1 MHHSRCSPVRRS
13 GASPVGEASLPGQ
26 GSLAAIVSIL
36 LGSIFPQQADGTD
49 WPTYRHDVNRSAVS
63 AIAIEPALH
72 LQWTYQAGRPPE
84 TAWPLPG
91 EETPRMHTDRVF
103 HPVVGDGLMYFGSSS
118 DHVMRALDP
127 ATGQTV
133 WRFYADGAI
142 RFAPHFYEG
151 RLYFGADDGYVYCLN
166 ASDGDL
172 EWRYRPSPAD
182 ERIIGNGRMVS
193 LWPVRTGVIVDEGT
207 LYVAAGVFPYE
218 GLYICAL
225 DARSGDEIWKNDTAG
240 DLAWGLEY
248 GGMAPQGYLLVSP
261 STLYVPSGR
270 GMPAAFD
277 RHDGTFKKFLSQG
290 GKVGGSW
297 ALLDQG
303 KLIAGVNQQ
312 GNPAKIV
319 FDEESF
325 RKEGDLF
332 ANFPGIDLVLTAQM
346 ALTLTENG
354 IVAIDREVHRQ
365 AIQDTKSLQDKRKAL
380 STETADLR
388 KQYDALK
395 EKEAK
400 SDLATNDDVA
410 EALAQNK
417 KQIRRIQATLA
428 GLSGEIQSIDDEIE
442 RLKTI
447 AVRWQLPQ
455 DNLWTMAL
463 SGDTLYASGQNRVIA
478 VDSETGQLTWESA
491 VEGLALSLAI
501 GESRLFV
508 ATDLGHIYCFG
519 SQPVDAS
526 VVVRDPAASARWADS
541 ARSTRIKGIATR
553 ILEESGIRQ
562 GFCLVANAGEGLLAY
577 ELARQSD
584 LKIVAIA
591 PDPVLAATAR
601 RNLFNAGIYG
611 SRVMVATWDLSE
623 LPDYFANLI
632 VDERS
637 VMEGEE
643 IKFMAELSRILRPT
657 GGVLVSNLI
666 KGQNGRPVSAK
677 EWMDAVDPSAEDG
690 TLRHLERGWTL
701 YQRGP
706 LKGAGSWNG
715 LYGNAENTGSSVDEL
730 VKGPMGV
737 LWYGEPGSE
746 FMLDRHARAASPL
759 AVHGRLFV
767 QGMEVVMGYDAYNG
781 TFLWEKK
788 IPGAV
793 RSRVDVDG
801 SNLFA
806 TDDYLF
812 VAAEDKTFQLEA
824 QTGEIVREFTVPTRG
839 DGAARRWGYIS
850 VTDHILLGSAA
861 IPLNLDYGTL
871 WNAFVSQGQWQT
883 DDRIPEPCRQ
893 VMARGGTQ
901 TLIQYMRKK
910 FPTPNKKAYDEF
922 KRDGYHWKFSAKFPT
937 WVPDHDPSGTDD
949 RMMISDA
956 VFAYSTETGERLWS
970 HEGRHIPQ
978 ISVVAGEGTVFVVK
992 SDVTE
997 EEKAKADQDRLKTI
1011 KAGTYAPHDEGT
1023 LPPEKRDYRRIVA
1036 LDLQSGRES
1045 WARVMDMSGCGA
1057 NKLGATY
1064 HDGRLLFFGHY
1075 SNHDQGPFAEG
1086 KLAWRRITVLNAS
1099 DGEMYWSKPMNY
1111 RRRPLVL
1118 KDTIIIEPRA
1128 CSLSTG
1134 EIKTRQ
1140 HPITGAEVPWEFLR
1154 PGHSCGIV
1162 TATPNNIF
1170 FRSFSAAIVNV
1181 ERDTGLQ
1188 LFGGMRPGCWNSMI
1202 PANGLLSMQEA
1213 SAGCTCS
1220 YALRTTVVLN
1230 HKPQKGLGEWTVFI
1244 SNEPTLPVSHLA
1256 LNMGAPG
1263 DMRAQDGTLWFAY
1276 PRPNTSTG
1284 QGPYKNYGVKF
1295 DLEENKEASVL
1306 QQDYR
1311 GVEFE
1316 GTDKPWL
1323 YTSALRGLNGLTIP
1337 LLPEGETGVYQVKMG
1352 FLSTSESDASAKR
1365 HEFRVGIQDQE
1376 IPAEFAS
1383 LPNSSMRDGRAIE
1396 LVFSEIEIKE
1406 TLQLEWKT
1414 LNGAEPPS
1422 IRFVEIVRTD
1432 QPPSSPGRLNP
1443 ID

>member
-1 MHHSRCSPVRRS
+1 
-13 GASPVGEASLPGQ
+13 
-26 GSLAAIVSIL
+26 
-36 LGSIFPQQADGTD
+36 
-49 WPTYRHDVNRSAVS
+49 
-63 AIAIEPALH
+63 
-72 LQWTYQAGRPPE
+72 
-84 TAWPLPG
+84 
-91 EETPRMHTDRVF
+91 MHTDRVF
-103 HPVVGDGLMYFGSSS
+103 HPVVGDGLMYFGSSA
-118 DHVMRALDP
+118 DHIMRALDP
-127 ATGQTV
+127 VTGKTV
-133 WRFYADGAI
+133 WQFFADGAI

-172 EWRYRPSPAD
+172 KWRYRPSPAD
-182 ERIIGNGRMVS
+182 ERVIGNSRMVS
-193 LWPVRTGVIVDEGT
+193 LWPVRTGLIVDAGT

-225 DARSGDEIWKNDTAG
+225 DAQSGAEIWKNDTAG

-277 RHDGTFKKFLSQG
+277 RQDGTFNKFLSQG

-332 ANFPGIDLVLTAQM
+332 ANFPGIDLVLTKEM
-346 ALTLTENG
+346 ALTLTETA
-354 IVAIDREVHRQ
+354 IVAIDRETHREATQ
-365 AIQDTKSLQDKRKAL
+365 ETKTLQDQRKTL
-380 STETADLR
+380 STKTTDLR
-388 KQYDALK
+388 KDYDALK
-395 EKEAK
+395 KKE
-400 SDLATNDDVA
+400 SEIDQATD
-410 EALAQNK
+410 ALAQNK
-417 KQIRRIQATLA
+417 KQIRSIQTQLA
-428 GLSGEIQSIDDEIE
+428 GLSGEIQSIDDAIE
-442 RLKTI
+442 GLKTK

-455 DNLWTMAL
+455 NKLSIMAMA
-463 SGDTLYASGQNRVIA
+463 GNTLYASGQGRVIA
-478 VDSETGQLTWESA
+478 VDTTTGKLTWESA
-491 VEGLALSLAI
+491 VDGLALSLAI

-508 ATDLGHIYCFG
+508 GTDLGHIYCFG
-519 SQPVDAS
+519 SRQVTSPR
-526 VVVRDPAASARWADS
+526 VVRDQAPPVQWAN
-541 ARSTRIKGIATR
+541 STRIETIASQ
-553 ILEESGIRQ
+553 ILAESGIRK
-562 GFCLVANAGEGLLAY
+562 GFCLVVNAGDGKLAY
-577 ELARQSD
+577 ELAQQSD
-584 LKIVAIA
+584 LTILALA
-591 PDPVLAATAR
+591 PDPASAATAR
-601 RNLFNAGIYG
+601 RNLFHAGIYG
-611 SRVMVATWDLSE
+611 TQVTVATWDLSE

-637 VMEGEE
+637 VVEGEKIE
-643 IKFMAELSRILRPT
+643 FVPELTRILRPT
-657 GGVLVSNLI
+657 GGVLISHRI
-666 KGQNGRPVSAK
+666 QEQSGRPVRAK
-677 EWMDAVDPSAEDG
+677 EWMDAVDPSAENG
-690 TLRHLERGWTL
+690 SLRHLERGWTV

-715 LYGNAENTGSSVDEL
+715 LYGNAQNTGSSLDEL

-759 AVHGRLFV
+759 AINGRLFV

-781 TFLWEKK
+781 TFLWERNL
-788 IPGAV
+788 PGAV

-806 TDDYLF
+806 TDDFLF
-812 VAAEDKTFQLEA
+812 VAAEDKTYQLEA
-824 QTGEIVREFTVPTRG
+824 QTGNVVREFTVPVRS
-839 DGAARRWGYIS
+839 DQAARRWGYIS
-850 VTDHILLGSAA
+850 VTDDILLGSAA
-861 IPLNLDYGTL
+861 IPLNLEYGTL
-871 WNAFVSQGQWQT
+871 WNAFVSAGQWQP
-883 DDRIPEPCRQ
+883 DDQIPEPCRQ
-893 VMARGGTQ
+893 IMARGGAQ
-901 TLIQYMRKK
+901 TLIQHMRAKY
-910 FPTPNKKAYDEF
+910 PTPNKKAYDEF

-956 VFAYSTETGERLWS
+956 VFAYSIATGELLWS

-978 ISVVAGEGTVFVVK
+978 ISVVAGAGTVFVVK
-992 SDVTE
+992 SDVTLE
-997 EEKAKADQDRLKTI
+997 ESAKADLDRVRAI
-1011 KAGTYAPHDEGT
+1011 ESGTYAPHDEGT
-1023 LPPEKRDYRRIVA
+1023 LPPEERDYRRIVA
-1036 LDLQSGRES
+1036 LDLRSGEES

-1128 CSLSTG
+1128 ASLSTG

-1140 HPITGAEVPWEFLR
+1140 HPITGAQVPWEFLR

-1244 SNEPTLPVSHLA
+1244 SNEPTVPVGHLA
-1256 LNMGAPG
+1256 LNLGAPG
-1263 DMRAQDGTLWFAY
+1263 DMRAQDGTLWFGY
-1276 PRPNTSTG
+1276 PRPNTSMG

-1295 DLEENKEASVL
+1295 DLHENSGASIV

-1311 GVEFE
+1311 GVHYE

-1323 YTSALRGLNGLTIP
+1323 YTSGLKGLSELTIP
-1337 LLPEGETGVYQVKMG
+1337 LLAEGETGVYQVKMG
-1352 FLSTSESDASAKR
+1352 FLSANDSDGSKNR
-1365 HEFRVGIQDQE
+1365 HEFKVRVQDQE
-1376 IPAEFAS
+1376 SQAEFAM
-1383 LPNSSMRDGRAIE
+1383 LHTSSMPEGQPTE
-1396 LVFSEIEIKE
+1396 LVFSDIEVKE
-1406 TLQLEWKT
+1406 TLHLVW
-1414 LNGAEPPS
+1414 NGTNGTAPPL
-1422 IRFVEIVRTD
+1422 IRFIEILRTD
-1432 QPPSSPGRLNP
+1432 QPPTPLGRLNP